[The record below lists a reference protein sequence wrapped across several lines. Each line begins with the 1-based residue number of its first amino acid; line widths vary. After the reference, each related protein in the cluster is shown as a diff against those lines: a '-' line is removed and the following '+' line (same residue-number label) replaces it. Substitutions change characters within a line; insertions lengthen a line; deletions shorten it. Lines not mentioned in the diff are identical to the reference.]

1 MKNHSDQ
8 SAPKKPKNPLWVRI
22 LWFLWCTIDL
32 KETHPKFTHF
42 ITYLKNKEIPESK
55 IFFQN
60 KLIKP
65 LSGESANI
73 CKGKAT
79 KEECINSLNEIKNDK
94 SPGSDGL
101 TSEFYKRFWEE
112 IGDDV
117 LQSIN
122 SAFDKGELSIC
133 QLKGPWEPAHSS
145 NGQYQ
150 CACHC

>member
-1 MKNHSDQ
+1 MYKIETEIKDRPCSDTGE
-8 SAPKKPKNPLWVRI
+8 V
-22 LWFLWCTIDL
+22 DL
-32 KETHPKFTHF
+32 QF

-65 LSGESANI
+65 LSGESAKI
-73 CKGKAT
+73 CEGKAT
-79 KEECINSLNEIKNDK
+79 KEECINFLNEIKNDK
-94 SPGSDGL
+94 SPGSNGL

-133 QLKGPWEPAHSS
+133 QIKGP
-145 NGQYQ
+145 
-150 CACHC
+150 